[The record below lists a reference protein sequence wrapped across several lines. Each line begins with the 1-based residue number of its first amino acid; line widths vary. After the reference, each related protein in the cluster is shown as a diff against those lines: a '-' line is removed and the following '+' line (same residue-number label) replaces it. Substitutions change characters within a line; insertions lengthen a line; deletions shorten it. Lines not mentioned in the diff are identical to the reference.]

1 MGIAAMTFTSKSHAG
16 VSATSRITTAG
27 PISRVVAQ
35 SQCGLPDVEPTGHL
49 VRPAP
54 AQRLQLSHLAAARLA
69 EGTSPCTPQPHAG
82 FPAASHPA
90 DNARVPARHIRILVL
105 SFYLPELLYTIGL
118 GLILPVL
125 PRLATSL
132 SGSVAGAAGIV
143 ALVAVG
149 TLAIDIP
156 AGVIAS
162 RWPQRTM
169 VITVLGILTVAG
181 LLAAG
186 ADSLLLL
193 GLAALLMGAGRG
205 AWMVGRMAFA
215 RATVAQAHRGRVLAT
230 LGGVNRIGSF
240 AVGPALGG
248 ALAGVLG
255 LRAPFVALSCLMV
268 LATLAALRWMPARP
282 PPPRHHSPAGWYH
295 PLAILRDHWRV
306 LLRAGPAIIALNLVR
321 AARSLFIPLWGEAIG
336 LSVVQVGLAMSASGI
351 ADMVMFYPTGMIMDR
366 LGRRWAAVAS
376 ILVMSVSL
384 ALMPLT
390 GSFLGLLL
398 VGVLAGTGN
407 GLGSGFLMTMG
418 TDLAPRR
425 GAGEFIGLW
434 RLIGDVGTT
443 AGPTVI
449 GAVAAVLSLALAG
462 PAVALLGVAGA
473 ALFIFSVQ
481 ETLRR
486 P

>member
-1 MGIAAMTFTSKSHAG
+1 
-16 VSATSRITTAG
+16 V
-27 PISRVVAQ
+27 
-35 SQCGLPDVEPTGHL
+35 
-49 VRPAP
+49 
-54 AQRLQLSHLAAARLA
+54 AARNL
-69 EGTSPCTPQPHAG
+69 
-82 FPAASHPA
+82 
-90 DNARVPARHIRILVL
+90 RILVL
-105 SFYLPELLYTIGL
+105 AFYLPELLYTIGW
-118 GLILPVL
+118 GLTLPVL

-143 ALVAVG
+143 ALIAVG

-156 AGVIAS
+156 AGVIAA

-169 VITVLGILTVAG
+169 VITVLGTLTVAG

-186 ADSLLLL
+186 AGGVPLL

-205 AWMVGRMAFA
+205 AWMVGRMTFA
-215 RATVAQAHRGRVLAT
+215 RATVMQEHRGRVLAT
-230 LGGVNRIGSF
+230 LGGVNRIGTF

-248 ALAGVLG
+248 AMAAVLG
-255 LRAPFVALSCLMV
+255 LRAPFLALSCLMV
-268 LATLAALRWMPARP
+268 LAALAALRWMPARP
-282 PPPRHHSPAGWYH
+282 PQPRQRAESGWYH
-295 PLAILRDHWRV
+295 PLAIVRDHWRV

-336 LSVVQVGLAMSASGI
+336 LSVAQVGLAMSGSGI
-351 ADMVMFYPTGMIMDR
+351 ADMVMFYPSGMIMDR

-376 ILVMSVSL
+376 IMVMSVGL

-390 GSFLGLLL
+390 AGFLGLLL

-434 RLIGDVGTT
+434 RLIGDLGTT
-443 AGPTVI
+443 AGPSVI
-449 GAVAAVLSLALAG
+449 GTVAAVLSLALAG

>member
-1 MGIAAMTFTSKSHAG
+1 M
-16 VSATSRITTAG
+16 
-27 PISRVVAQ
+27 
-35 SQCGLPDVEPTGHL
+35 
-49 VRPAP
+49 
-54 AQRLQLSHLAAARLA
+54 
-69 EGTSPCTPQPHAG
+69 
-82 FPAASHPA
+82 
-90 DNARVPARHIRILVL
+90 PARNLRILIL
-105 SFYLPELLYTIGL
+105 AFYLPELFYTIGW
-118 GLILPVL
+118 GLTLPVL
-125 PRLATSL
+125 PRLAAGL

-143 ALVAVG
+143 ALIAAG

-156 AGVIAS
+156 AGVIAA

-169 VITVLGILTVAG
+169 VITVLGTLAVAG

-186 ADSLLLL
+186 AGGLPLL

-215 RATVAQAHRGRVLAT
+215 RATVVQEHRGRVLAT
-230 LGGVNRIGSF
+230 LGGVNRIGTF

-255 LRAPFVALSCLMV
+255 LRAPFLALSCLMV
-268 LATLAALRWMPARP
+268 LAALAALRWMPARP
-282 PPPRHHSPAGWYH
+282 PQPRQPAEGGWYH
-295 PLAILRDHWRV
+295 PLAIVRDHRRV

-321 AARSLFIPLWGEAIG
+321 AARSLFIPLWGEATG
-336 LSVVQVGLAMSASGI
+336 LSVAQVGLAMSASGI
-351 ADMVMFYPTGMIMDR
+351 ADMVMFYPSGMTMDR

-376 ILVMSVSL
+376 IMVMSVSL

-390 GSFLGLLL
+390 AGFLGLLL
-398 VGVLAGTGN
+398 VGVLAGAGN

-434 RLIGDVGTT
+434 RLIGDLGTT

-449 GAVAAVLSLALAG
+449 GAVAAVASLAFAG

>member
-1 MGIAAMTFTSKSHAG
+1 M
-16 VSATSRITTAG
+16 
-27 PISRVVAQ
+27 P
-35 SQCGLPDVEPTGHL
+35 
-49 VRPAP
+49 
-54 AQRLQLSHLAAARLA
+54 AAR
-69 EGTSPCTPQPHAG
+69 
-82 FPAASHPA
+82 
-90 DNARVPARHIRILVL
+90 IRTLVL
-105 SFYLPELLYTIGL
+105 AFYVPELLYTIGQ

-156 AGVIAS
+156 AGVIAA
-162 RWPQRTM
+162 RWPQRTL
-169 VITVLGILTVAG
+169 VITVLGTFAVTG

-186 ADSLLLL
+186 ARSVLLL
-193 GLAALLMGAGRG
+193 GVAALLMGACRG
-205 AWMVGRMAFA
+205 SWMVGRMAFA
-215 RATVAQAHRGRVLAT
+215 RATVARAQRGRVLAT
-230 LGGVNRIGSF
+230 LGGVNRIGTF

-255 LRAPFVALSCLMV
+255 LRAPFVALACLMV
-268 LATLAALRWMPARP
+268 LAALAALRWTPVSPA
-282 PPPRHHSPAGWYH
+282 PPRHHSHGGWYH

-321 AARSLFIPLWGEAIG
+321 AGRSLFIPLWGESIG
-336 LSVVQVGLAMSASGI
+336 LSVAQVGLALSASGI
-351 ADMVMFYPTGMIMDR
+351 ADMMLFYPTGLIMDR

-376 ILVMSVSL
+376 ILVMSASL

-390 GSFLGLLL
+390 GSFLSLLL
-398 VGVLAGTGN
+398 VGVLAGVGN

-418 TDLAPRR
+418 TDLAPQR

-449 GAVAAVLSLALAG
+449 GAVAAVLSLAVAG

-473 ALFIFSVQ
+473 ALFIFSVE

>member
-1 MGIAAMTFTSKSHAG
+1 MPA
-16 VSATSRITTAG
+16 SRIRT
-27 PISRVVAQ
+27 
-35 SQCGLPDVEPTGHL
+35 
-49 VRPAP
+49 
-54 AQRLQLSHLAAARLA
+54 
-69 EGTSPCTPQPHAG
+69 
-82 FPAASHPA
+82 
-90 DNARVPARHIRILVL
+90 LVL
-105 SFYLPELLYTIGL
+105 AFYVPELLYTIGW
-118 GLILPVL
+118 GLTLPVL

-143 ALVAVG
+143 ALIAVG
-149 TLAIDIP
+149 TLTIDIP
-156 AGVIAS
+156 AGVIAA
-162 RWPQRTM
+162 RWRQRTM
-169 VITVLGILTVAG
+169 VITVLGTAMVAG
-181 LLAAG
+181 LLAAVAG
-186 ADSLLLL
+186 SVLLL
-193 GLAALLMGAGRG
+193 GVSAVLMGACRG
-205 AWMVGRMAFA
+205 SWMVGRMAFA
-215 RATVAQAHRGRVLAT
+215 RATVPRAQRGRALAT
-230 LGGVNRIGSF
+230 LGGVNRIGTF

-248 ALAGVLG
+248 ALASVLG
-255 LRAPFVALSCLMV
+255 LRAPFVALACLMA
-268 LATLAALRWMPARP
+268 LAALAALRWTPAHP
-282 PPPRHHSPAGWYH
+282 PPPQHRSPAGWYH

-321 AARSLFIPLWGEAIG
+321 AARALFIPLWGESIG
-336 LSVVQVGLAMSASGI
+336 LSVAQVGLAMSASGI
-351 ADMVMFYPTGMIMDR
+351 ADMVMFYPTGLIMDR

-390 GSFLGLLL
+390 GSFLSLLL
-398 VGVLAGTGN
+398 VGMLAGAGN

-434 RLIGDVGTT
+434 RLIGDLGTT

-449 GAVAAVLSLALAG
+449 GAVSAILSLALAG

-473 ALFIFSVQ
+473 ALFIFAVE

>member
-1 MGIAAMTFTSKSHAG
+1 M
-16 VSATSRITTAG
+16 
-27 PISRVVAQ
+27 P
-35 SQCGLPDVEPTGHL
+35 
-49 VRPAP
+49 
-54 AQRLQLSHLAAARLA
+54 AAR
-69 EGTSPCTPQPHAG
+69 
-82 FPAASHPA
+82 
-90 DNARVPARHIRILVL
+90 IRTLVL
-105 SFYLPELLYTIGL
+105 AFYVPELLYTIGQ

-156 AGVIAS
+156 AGVIAA
-162 RWPQRTM
+162 RWPQRTL
-169 VITVLGILTVAG
+169 VITVLGTFAVTG

-186 ADSLLLL
+186 ARSVLLL
-193 GLAALLMGAGRG
+193 GVAALLMGACRG
-205 AWMVGRMAFA
+205 SWMVGRMAFA
-215 RATVAQAHRGRVLAT
+215 RATVARAQRGRVLAT
-230 LGGVNRIGSF
+230 LGGVNRIGTF

-255 LRAPFVALSCLMV
+255 LRAPFVALACLMV
-268 LATLAALRWMPARP
+268 LAALAALRWTPVSPA
-282 PPPRHHSPAGWYH
+282 PPRHHSHGGWYH

-306 LLRAGPAIIALNLVR
+306 LLRAGPAIIALNLIR
-321 AARSLFIPLWGEAIG
+321 AGRSLFIPLWGESIG
-336 LSVVQVGLAMSASGI
+336 LSVAQVGLALSASGI
-351 ADMVMFYPTGMIMDR
+351 ADMMLFYPTGLIMDR

-376 ILVMSVSL
+376 ILVMSASL

-390 GSFLGLLL
+390 GSFLSLLL
-398 VGVLAGTGN
+398 VGVLAGVGN

-418 TDLAPRR
+418 TDLAPQR

-449 GAVAAVLSLALAG
+449 GAVAAVLSLAVAG

-473 ALFIFSVQ
+473 ALFIFSVE

>member
-1 MGIAAMTFTSKSHAG
+1 M
-16 VSATSRITTAG
+16 
-27 PISRVVAQ
+27 
-35 SQCGLPDVEPTGHL
+35 
-49 VRPAP
+49 
-54 AQRLQLSHLAAARLA
+54 AARNL
-69 EGTSPCTPQPHAG
+69 
-82 FPAASHPA
+82 
-90 DNARVPARHIRILVL
+90 RILVL
-105 SFYLPELLYTIGL
+105 AFYLPELLYTIGW
-118 GLILPVL
+118 GLTLPVL
-125 PRLATSL
+125 PRLATGL

-143 ALVAVG
+143 ALIAVG
-149 TLAIDIP
+149 TLAIDLP
-156 AGVIAS
+156 AGVIAA

-169 VITVLGILTVAG
+169 VVTVLGTLTVAG

-186 ADSLLLL
+186 AGGLPLL

-215 RATVAQAHRGRVLAT
+215 RATVVQEHRGRVLAT
-230 LGGVNRIGSF
+230 LGGVNRIGTF

-255 LRAPFVALSCLMV
+255 LRAPFVVLSCLMV
-268 LATLAALRWMPARP
+268 LAALAALRWMPAHPPQPRP
-282 PPPRHHSPAGWYH
+282 RAERGWYH
-295 PLAILRDHWRV
+295 PLAIVRDHWRV

-321 AARSLFIPLWGEAIG
+321 AARSLFIPLWGEAVG
-336 LSVVQVGLAMSASGI
+336 LSVAQVGLAMSASGI

-376 ILVMSVSL
+376 IMVMSVGL

-390 GSFLGLLL
+390 AGFPGLLL
-398 VGVLAGTGN
+398 VGMLAGAGN

-449 GAVAAVLSLALAG
+449 GAVAAVLSLAFAG

>member
-1 MGIAAMTFTSKSHAG
+1 M
-16 VSATSRITTAG
+16 
-27 PISRVVAQ
+27 P
-35 SQCGLPDVEPTGHL
+35 
-49 VRPAP
+49 
-54 AQRLQLSHLAAARLA
+54 AAR
-69 EGTSPCTPQPHAG
+69 
-82 FPAASHPA
+82 
-90 DNARVPARHIRILVL
+90 IRTLVL
-105 SFYLPELLYTIGL
+105 AFYVPELLYTIGQ

-156 AGVIAS
+156 AGVIAA
-162 RWPQRTM
+162 RWPQRTL
-169 VITVLGILTVAG
+169 VITVLGTFAVTG

-186 ADSLLLL
+186 ARSVLLL
-193 GLAALLMGAGRG
+193 GVAALLMGACRG
-205 AWMVGRMAFA
+205 SWMVGRMAFA
-215 RATVAQAHRGRVLAT
+215 RATVARAQRGRVLAT
-230 LGGVNRIGSF
+230 LGGVNRIGTF

-255 LRAPFVALSCLMV
+255 LRAPFVALACLMV
-268 LATLAALRWMPARP
+268 LAALAALRWTPVSPA
-282 PPPRHHSPAGWYH
+282 PPRHHSHGGWYH

-321 AARSLFIPLWGEAIG
+321 AGRSLFIPLWGESIG
-336 LSVVQVGLAMSASGI
+336 LSVAQVGLALSASGI
-351 ADMVMFYPTGMIMDR
+351 ADMMLFYPTGLIMDR

-376 ILVMSVSL
+376 ILVMSASL

-390 GSFLGLLL
+390 GSFLSLLL
-398 VGVLAGTGN
+398 VGVLAGVGN

-418 TDLAPRR
+418 TDLAPQR

-449 GAVAAVLSLALAG
+449 GAVAAVLSLAVAG

-473 ALFIFSVQ
+473 ALFIFSVE
-481 ETLRR
+481 ETLHR